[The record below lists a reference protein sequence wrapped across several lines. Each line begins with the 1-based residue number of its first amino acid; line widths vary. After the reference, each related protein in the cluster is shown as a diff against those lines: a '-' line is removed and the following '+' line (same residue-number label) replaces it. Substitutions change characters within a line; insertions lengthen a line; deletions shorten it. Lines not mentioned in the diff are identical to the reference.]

1 MNKNIDNEV
10 KEAVLSLNGSKKT
23 IMTQKRLSFDEK
35 TIKLME
41 MMLPV
46 YKEQFE
52 ENLNEN
58 EKIAALIQIAL
69 KHLFNTD
76 FSNKIKEFSK

>member
-1 MNKNIDNEV
+1 MENNANNEV

-35 TIKLME
+35 TMKLIE
-41 MMLPV
+41 MMLPL
-46 YKEQFE
+46 YKEQFDD
-52 ENLNEN
+52 NLNEN
-58 EKIAALIQIAL
+58 EKITALIQVAL

-76 FSNKIKEFSK
+76 FSNKIKEFS